1 MLIEMAVSMVKEH
14 ISSTEVLT
22 GVRYV
27 RIAVLV
33 VYAHPLCFQLWT
45 CGRQSNV
52 PAVQW
57 VTYIEP
63 IFYSQEWFIPNQFQ
77 HTVSHALHVIL

>member
-27 RIAVLV
+27 WIAVLV
-33 VYAHPLCFQLWT
+33 VYAHPLYFQ
-45 CGRQSNV
+45 
-52 PAVQW
+52 
-57 VTYIEP
+57 
-63 IFYSQEWFIPNQFQ
+63 
-77 HTVSHALHVIL
+77 